1 MDNAVSLLEWLTY
14 PRSMEEKRNLLY
26 GMDLTLKNLHK
37 DLKYVPS
44 FDFQK
49 TMVNWTN
56 ATQVVFHNV
65 GQASLQEI
73 ADWKQYDRNLFTT
86 FAIGLYLDW
95 PYANVQGRLPDFN
108 TLYQS
113 FDRYVYLLPEMD
125 IPYYEAVLLQGQN
138 LYFSDYV
145 RNLKIQQASEGVT
158 AQSGKRLVYHTDHQV
173 GVEKDSYEEFPQD
186 FSKAA
191 FANTVFLGFLFMS
204 VALMVIGIVIQM
216 MS

>member
-65 GQASLQEI
+65 EQASLQEI
-73 ADWKQYDRNLFTT
+73 ALWK
-86 FAIGLYLDW
+86 
-95 PYANVQGRLPDFN
+95 
-108 TLYQS
+108 
-113 FDRYVYLLPEMD
+113 
-125 IPYYEAVLLQGQN
+125 
-138 LYFSDYV
+138 
-145 RNLKIQQASEGVT
+145 
-158 AQSGKRLVYHTDHQV
+158 
-173 GVEKDSYEEFPQD
+173 
-186 FSKAA
+186 
-191 FANTVFLGFLFMS
+191 
-204 VALMVIGIVIQM
+204 
-216 MS
+216 